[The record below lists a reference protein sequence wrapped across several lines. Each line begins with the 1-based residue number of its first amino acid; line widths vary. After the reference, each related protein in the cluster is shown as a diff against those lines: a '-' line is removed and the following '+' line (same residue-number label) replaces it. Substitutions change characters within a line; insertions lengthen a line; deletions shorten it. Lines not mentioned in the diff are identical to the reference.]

1 MVRSFIAAV
10 MTLALG
16 GILKAELYNIQVW
29 PDDLDKVPCE
39 AWKKNPDGSLTQ
51 TGTIVVAN
59 SHSVITG
66 NTFTDA
72 PTIRVVEKKCGA
84 ELSSRDPRWLGS
96 KQTKIRPPAR
106 GSSGNHRREKL
117 CHARWREQ
125 LKMVAST
132 ALCRPWSTWVGLS
145 HHGQRAPPL
154 LPMCHPPFS
163 PTSG

>member
-1 MVRSFIAAV
+1 MVRPFFAAV
-10 MTLALG
+10 MTLALV
-16 GILKAELYNIQVW
+16 GIVNAETYNIQVW

-84 ELSSRDPRWLGS
+84 EF
-96 KQTKIRPPAR
+96 K
-106 GSSGNHRREKL
+106 
-117 CHARWREQ
+117 
-125 LKMVAST
+125 
-132 ALCRPWSTWVGLS
+132 
-145 HHGQRAPPL
+145 
-154 LPMCHPPFS
+154 
-163 PTSG
+163 

>member
-1 MVRSFIAAV
+1 LPDNRQAANAGVFDFRRLPAYGGNFMVRQFFAAV

-16 GILKAELYNIQVW
+16 GIVKAEIYNIQVW

-84 ELSSRDPRWLGS
+84 EL
-96 KQTKIRPPAR
+96 K
-106 GSSGNHRREKL
+106 
-117 CHARWREQ
+117 
-125 LKMVAST
+125 
-132 ALCRPWSTWVGLS
+132 
-145 HHGQRAPPL
+145 
-154 LPMCHPPFS
+154 
-163 PTSG
+163 

>member
-1 MVRSFIAAV
+1 MVRPFLAAV

-16 GILKAELYNIQVW
+16 GIVKAEIYNIQVW

-84 ELSSRDPRWLGS
+84 ELKSRYPNVAKKAKSPAWKIKPSSRL
-96 KQTKIRPPAR
+96 
-106 GSSGNHRREKL
+106 
-117 CHARWREQ
+117 
-125 LKMVAST
+125 
-132 ALCRPWSTWVGLS
+132 
-145 HHGQRAPPL
+145 
-154 LPMCHPPFS
+154 
-163 PTSG
+163 

>member
-1 MVRSFIAAV
+1 MVRPFIAAV

-16 GILKAELYNIQVW
+16 GIVKAELYNIQVW

-84 ELSSRDPRWLGS
+84 EL
-96 KQTKIRPPAR
+96 K
-106 GSSGNHRREKL
+106 
-117 CHARWREQ
+117 
-125 LKMVAST
+125 
-132 ALCRPWSTWVGLS
+132 
-145 HHGQRAPPL
+145 
-154 LPMCHPPFS
+154 
-163 PTSG
+163 